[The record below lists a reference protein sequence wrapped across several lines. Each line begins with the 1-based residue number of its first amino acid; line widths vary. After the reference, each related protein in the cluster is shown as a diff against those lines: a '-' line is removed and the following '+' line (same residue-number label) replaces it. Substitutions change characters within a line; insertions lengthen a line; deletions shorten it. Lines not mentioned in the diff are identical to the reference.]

1 MAAFSTIALVAVA
14 AISAAAAVQQG
25 QAAKKQAGFTAAVQR
40 QQATRERQVAA
51 SNERDF
57 RRQQSRLMASR
68 RAVLGAS
75 GVESGTG
82 STLLATE
89 DFAAES
95 ELQAL
100 KIRAGGETNATR
112 LEQSAQLQAMRGDA
126 AATGGFMRAGSLLV
140 SGGGKAFGGAGVGV
154 SDPHGLSQFETGV

>member
-1 MAAFSTIALVAVA
+1 MAVTTTTLLIAAAVVA
-14 AISAAAAVQQG
+14 AGAAVQQG
-25 QAAKKQAGFTAAVQR
+25 QAAKKQAEFTAATQR
-40 QQATRERQVAA
+40 QQAERERQIAA

-57 RRQQSRLMASR
+57 RRQQSRLMATR

-75 GVESGTG
+75 GVESSTG
-82 STLLATE
+82 SALLATE

-112 LEQSAQLQAMRGDA
+112 LEQSAQLQQLKGQNAETAGY
-126 AATGGFMRAGSLLV
+126 FRAGSLLV
-140 SGGGKAFGGAGVGV
+140 GGGMDSGAFGK
-154 SDPHGLSQFETGV
+154 